1 MFYKIAK
8 SAAFLLAI
16 QLAVVAPLS
25 AQRSS
30 LAPQRSDL
38 IPGITSS
45 SNLFTPQQDI
55 ELGRALSQDA
65 AVSFILSEDAATRGY
80 IRTLGSELAA
90 RAPGYRYP
98 WQFNVFI
105 DPEIR
110 SLALPGGYIYVSS
123 GLVTAMQNEP
133 QLASVLAHQI
143 AHVAA
148 RHGTQQV
155 STRYS
160 QLHAPLGRVTVND
173 AISRLNLTIDPD
185 SPLSAFTTQAE
196 QQADTIATQI
206 LYDSRFDPRL
216 IPTAFQ
222 RLINQRDLSRDFV
235 ANHPTPANRTVAIRQ
250 ELQRRGPLP
259 ASWRGS
265 STGFQTAQQLLRDE
279 STIGLAGR
287 IDDNNNP
294 YAPSTRMTTYRGQ
307 DFDIQ
312 YPDNWRVENTSI
324 SVMLARE
331 GGVVRGALAFGMLID
346 TFQPQSQN
354 IFGRGG
360 LGLGGRNSLS
370 FPGGGQDIFATTTIS
385 TATDQ
390 LLDELRRSNPNM
402 RAIRRSPKRV
412 DGFEALTVE
421 LNNDSPLG
429 GTEVNSLTTVLHS
442 NGLLYYFL
450 GVAPQSNYNQY
461 SPAFDRMIDSIR
473 FYLRRRRR

>member
-1 MFYKIAK
+1 MFFKITK
-8 SAAFLLAI
+8 SAAFILAI
-16 QLAVVAPLS
+16 QLAVVAPLM

-38 IPGITSS
+38 IPGVTSGA
-45 SNLFTPQQDI
+45 NVFTPQQDI
-55 ELGRALSQDA
+55 EMGRILSQDA
-65 AVSFILSEDAATRGY
+65 AASFIFSEDATTRGY

-110 SLALPGGYIYVSS
+110 SIALPGGYIYVSS
-123 GLVTAMQNEP
+123 GLVTAMQSEP

-160 QLHAPLGRVTVND
+160 QLTNTRLGRVTVND
-173 AISRLNLTIDPD
+173 AIARLNLTIDPD
-185 SPLSAFTTQAE
+185 SPVSAFTTQAE

-206 LYDSRFDPRL
+206 LYDSRFDPRI

-222 RLINQRDLSRDFV
+222 RLINQRDLSRDFA
-235 ANHPTPANRTVAIRQ
+235 ANHPTPANRTAAIRR
-250 ELQRRGPLP
+250 ELQRRGPLL
-259 ASWRGS
+259 ASWRGT
-265 STGFQTAQQLLRDE
+265 STGFQTAQQVLRNE
-279 STIGLAGR
+279 SSIGLAGR
-287 IDDNNNP
+287 VDDNNP
-294 YAPSTRMTTYRGQ
+294 YAPSTRLTTYRGR

-312 YPDNWRVENTSI
+312 YPDNWRVDDTSI
-324 SVMLARE
+324 SVMLAPE
-331 GGVVRGALAFGMLID
+331 GGIVRGELAFGMLMD
-346 TFQPQSQN
+346 TFQPRSQN
-354 IFGRGG
+354 IF
-360 LGLGGRNSLS
+360 GLGGRNSFSL
-370 FPGGGQDIFATTTIS
+370 PGGGQDIVANTTIAA
-385 TATDQ
+385 ATDE
-390 LLDELRRSNPNM
+390 LISELRRSNPNM
-402 RAIRRSPKRV
+402 RVIRRTPKRV

-429 GTEVNSLTTVLHS
+429 GTEVNSLTAVLHS
-442 NGLLYYFL
+442 NGLLYYFM

-461 SPAFDRMIDSIR
+461 SPAFDRMINSIR
-473 FYLRRRRR
+473 FY

>member
-1 MFYKIAK
+1 MFFKITK

-16 QLAVVAPLS
+16 QLMVVAPLL

-38 IPGITSS
+38 IPGVVSS
-45 SNLFTPQQDI
+45 ANLFTPQQDI
-55 ELGRALSQDA
+55 ELGRVLSQDA
-65 AVSFILSEDAATRGY
+65 AASFIFSEDAATRGY

-123 GLVTAMQNEP
+123 GLVTAMQSEP

-155 STRYS
+155 SSRYS
-160 QLHAPLGRVTVND
+160 QLTNTRGGRVTVND

-185 SPLSAFTTQAE
+185 SPVSAFTTQAE

-235 ANHPTPANRTVAIRQ
+235 ANHPTPANRTAAIRR

-265 STGFQTAQQLLRDE
+265 STAFQTAQQILRNE
-279 STIGLAGR
+279 SSIGLAGR
-287 IDDNNNP
+287 VDDNNNP
-294 YAPSTRMTTYRGQ
+294 YAPSTRLTTYRGR

-312 YPDNWRVENTSI
+312 YPDNWRVESNAGI
-324 SVMLARE
+324 SVMLAPE
-331 GGVVRGALAFGMLID
+331 GGIVRGELAFGMLMD
-346 TFQPQSQN
+346 TFQPRSQN
-354 IFGRGG
+354 IF
-360 LGLGGRNSLS
+360 GLGGRNSFQ
-370 FPGGGQDIFATTTIS
+370 FPGGGNDVLATTAIS

-390 LLDELRRSNPNM
+390 LIDELRRSNPNM
-402 RAIRRSPKRV
+402 RVIRRTPKRV
-412 DGFEALTVE
+412 DGFEAETVE

-429 GTEVNSLTTVLHS
+429 GTEVDSLTTVLHS
-442 NGLLYYFL
+442 NGLLYYFM
-450 GVAPQSNYNQY
+450 GVAPQSSYNQY
-461 SPAFDRMIDSIR
+461 SSAFDRMITSIR
-473 FYLRRRRR
+473 FY